1 MSKPIKSKDIE
12 IKIYCEDTDFQGFV
26 YHANYLKYFERSRTE
41 FLLDNN
47 IQQNVLLQQEK
58 AFVVRSI
65 KMKYSS
71 PAKIEDKVIIK
82 SEIYKN
88 SNARLTFSQKA
99 LDKTSSNILCTADV
113 EICLINL
120 TTKKPQIFNND
131 LLLLF
136 S

>member
-1 MSKPIKSKDIE
+1 MNKTFKHKDFNLVV
-12 IKIYCEDTDFQGFV
+12 YVEDTDFQGFV

-47 IQQNVLLQQEK
+47 IQQNILLQQEK

-88 SNARLTFSQKA
+88 SNARLTFFHKA